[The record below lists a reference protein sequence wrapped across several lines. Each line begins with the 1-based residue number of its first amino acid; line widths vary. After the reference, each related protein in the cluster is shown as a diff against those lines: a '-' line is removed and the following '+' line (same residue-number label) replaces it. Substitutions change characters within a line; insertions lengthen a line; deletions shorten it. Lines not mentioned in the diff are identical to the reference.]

1 MAINYHPTTLS
12 DFEAFINLPE
22 NADKLFEF
30 IAGEIVEMPSNPY
43 SSQIAARISGFI
55 FVYLMQNDIGHLTG
69 EAGGYVVGEDRY
81 APDVAFISKVKQ
93 PELAREGYNPNP
105 PDLAVEV
112 ISPTDNQTTITH
124 KVVNYLR
131 VGTTA
136 CVVDPTRQTVD
147 VFQPNGDDLKLDN
160 TDTLSGGT
168 ILPGFE
174 LAVKDIFPT
183 QE

>member
-1 MAINYHPTTLS
+1 MAINMQITTLS
-12 DFEAFINLPE
+12 DFETFINLPE

-55 FVYLMQNDIGHLTG
+55 FVYLMQKDIGHLTG

-81 APDVAFISKVKQ
+81 APDVAFISKAKQ
-93 PELAREGYNPNP
+93 PELAREGYNPIP
-105 PDLAVEV
+105 PDLAVKI

-131 VGTTA
+131 AGTVVW
-136 CVVDPTRQTVD
+136 VVDPTRQTVE
-147 VFQPNGDDLKLDN
+147 VCQPGGEDLKLDHSA
-160 TDTLSGGT
+160 TLSGGT

-174 LAVKDIFPT
+174 LPVKDIFPA